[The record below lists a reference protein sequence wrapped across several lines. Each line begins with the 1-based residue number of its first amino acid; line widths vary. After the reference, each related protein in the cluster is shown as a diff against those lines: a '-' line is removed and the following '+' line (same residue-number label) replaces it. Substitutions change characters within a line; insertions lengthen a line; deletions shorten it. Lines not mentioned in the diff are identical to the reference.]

1 MTENETLARK
11 YLQVSTGQESESKY
25 KFKTKNS
32 LSMSFPIII
41 TETVTTSNAA
51 AKEKI
56 VRIVDY
62 DKLFREEPS
71 IRKNLHD
78 ILAKAENL
86 NTLSDL
92 SSDDQQTLFETVDKL
107 EAKNLYKYGTNVDV
121 IGEDGIKVLID
132 RDIVLLNELRNDIV
146 EDGMVNALTKQ
157 YTRSKRFIIIFTYN
171 I

>member
-11 YLQVSTGQESESKY
+11 YLQVSTGQESESQY
-25 KFKTKNS
+25 KFKTDNR

-41 TETVTTSNAA
+41 TENVNASNSA
-51 AKEKI
+51 AKEQI

-78 ILAKAENL
+78 ILVKAENL

-107 EAKNLYKYGTNVDV
+107 EAKNLYKYGTNVKAIV
-121 IGEDGIKVLID
+121 EDGIKVLID
-132 RDIVLLNELRNDIV
+132 RDIVLLNELINDIV
-146 EDGMVNALTKQ
+146 EDGMVSVLTK
-157 YTRSKRFIIIFTYN
+157 
-171 I
+171 

>member
-11 YLQVSTGQESESKY
+11 YLQVSTGQESESQY
-25 KFKTKNS
+25 KFKTENR

-56 VRIVDY
+56 IRIVDY

-78 ILAKAENL
+78 VLAKAENL

-107 EAKNLYKYGTNVDV
+107 EAENLYKYGIDVDT
-121 IGEDGIKVLID
+121 IGEDGIRELID
-132 RDIVLLNELRNDIV
+132 RDIVLVNELRNDIV
-146 EDGMVNALTKQ
+146 EDGMVNVLTK
-157 YTRSKRFIIIFTYN
+157 
-171 I
+171 

>member
-11 YLQVSTGQESESKY
+11 YLQVSTGQESESQY
-25 KFKTKNS
+25 KFKTENR

-41 TETVTTSNAA
+41 TETAVADGTCQ
-51 AKEKI
+51 KKI
-56 VRIVDY
+56 IRIVDY

-107 EAKNLYKYGTNVDV
+107 EAENLYKYGTDIET
-121 IGEDGIKVLID
+121 IGEDGIRELID
-132 RDIVLLNELRNDIV
+132 RDIVLVNELRNDIV
-146 EDGMVNALTKQ
+146 EDGMVNVLTK
-157 YTRSKRFIIIFTYN
+157 
-171 I
+171 

>member
-11 YLQVSTGQESESKY
+11 YLQVSTGQESVSQY
-25 KFKTKNS
+25 KIKTENK
-32 LSMSFPIII
+32 LSMGFPIII
-41 TETVTTSNAA
+41 TETVNADNAA
-51 AKEKI
+51 AKETI

-107 EAKNLYKYGTNVDV
+107 EAENLYKYGTDV
-121 IGEDGIKVLID
+121 KAIVEDGIKELID
-132 RDIVLLNELRNDIV
+132 RDIVIINELRNDIV
-146 EDGMVNALTKQ
+146 EDGMVSVLTK
-157 YTRSKRFIIIFTYN
+157 
-171 I
+171 

>member
-1 MTENETLARK
+1 MTENEILARK
-11 YLQVSTGQESESKY
+11 YLQVSTGQESESQY
-25 KFKTKNS
+25 KFKTENR

-41 TETVTTSNAA
+41 TENVNTGNSAT
-51 AKEKI
+51 KEQI

-78 ILAKAENL
+78 ILAKSENL

-107 EAKNLYKYGTNVDV
+107 EAENLYKYCTDV
-121 IGEDGIKVLID
+121 KAIGEDGIKVLID
-132 RDIVLLNELRNDIV
+132 RDIVLINELRNDIV
-146 EDGMVNALTKQ
+146 EDGMVSALTK
-157 YTRSKRFIIIFTYN
+157 
-171 I
+171 

>member
-11 YLQVSTGQESESKY
+11 YLQVSTGQESETQY
-25 KFKTKNS
+25 KFKTENR

-41 TETVTTSNAA
+41 TETVNASNAA

-56 VRIVDY
+56 IRIVDY
-62 DKLFREEPS
+62 DKLFKEQPD

-107 EAKNLYKYGTNVDV
+107 EAENLYKYGADVDV
-121 IGEDGIKVLID
+121 IGEDGIKKLID
-132 RDIVLLNELRNDIV
+132 KDIVLINELKSDIV
-146 EDGMVNALTKQ
+146 EDGMVNVLTK
-157 YTRSKRFIIIFTYN
+157 
-171 I
+171 

>member
-1 MTENETLARK
+1 MTENETLAIK
-11 YLQVSTGQESESKY
+11 YLQVSTGQKSESQY
-25 KFKTKNS
+25 KVKTENR

-41 TETVTTSNAA
+41 TETVNADNA
-51 AKEKI
+51 DAQKKI
-56 VRIVDY
+56 IKIVDY

-71 IRKNLHD
+71 IKKNLHD

-107 EAKNLYKYGTNVDV
+107 EAKNLYKYSTDVNV

-146 EDGMVNALTKQ
+146 ETGMVSALTK
-157 YTRSKRFIIIFTYN
+157 
-171 I
+171 

>member
-11 YLQVSTGQESESKY
+11 YLQVSTGQESVSQY
-25 KFKTKNS
+25 KIKTENK
-32 LSMSFPIII
+32 LSMGFPIII
-41 TETVTTSNAA
+41 TETVYADNAY
-51 AKEKI
+51 AKKTI

-92 SSDDQQTLFETVDKL
+92 SSDDQQTLFESVNKL
-107 EAKNLYKYGTNVDV
+107 ESENLYKYGTDV
-121 IGEDGIKVLID
+121 NTIGEDDIKKLID
-132 RDIVLLNELRNDIV
+132 KDVVIINELRNDIV
-146 EDGMVNALTKQ
+146 EDGMVNALTK
-157 YTRSKRFIIIFTYN
+157 
-171 I
+171 

>member
-11 YLQVSTGQESESKY
+11 YLKISTGQESESQY
-25 KFKTKNS
+25 KFKTENR

-41 TETVTTSNAA
+41 TETVNASNAA

-56 VRIVDY
+56 IRIVDY

-71 IRKNLHD
+71 IKKNLHD

-107 EAKNLYKYGTNVDV
+107 EAKNLYKYSTDV
-121 IGEDGIKVLID
+121 NTIGKDDIKKLID

-146 EDGMVNALTKQ
+146 ETGMVSALTK
-157 YTRSKRFIIIFTYN
+157 
-171 I
+171 

>member
-11 YLQVSTGQESESKY
+11 YLRVSTGQELESQY
-25 KFKTKNS
+25 KFKTENR

-78 ILAKAENL
+78 VLAKAENL

-107 EAKNLYKYGTNVDV
+107 EADNLYKYGTDVDT
-121 IGEDGIKVLID
+121 IGEDGIRELID
-132 RDIVLLNELRNDIV
+132 RDIVLVNELRNDIV
-146 EDGMVNALTKQ
+146 EDGMVSVLTK
-157 YTRSKRFIIIFTYN
+157 
-171 I
+171 

>member
-11 YLQVSTGQESESKY
+11 YLQVSTGQESESQY
-25 KFKTKNS
+25 KFKTENR

-41 TETVTTSNAA
+41 METVTTSNAA

-56 VRIVDY
+56 IRIVDY

-78 ILAKAENL
+78 VLAKAENL

-107 EAKNLYKYGTNVDV
+107 EAENLYKYGTDVDE
-121 IGEDGIKVLID
+121 IGEDGIRELID
-132 RDIVLLNELRNDIV
+132 RDIVLVNELRNDIV
-146 EDGMVNALTKQ
+146 EDGMVSVLTK
-157 YTRSKRFIIIFTYN
+157 
-171 I
+171 

>member
-11 YLQVSTGQESESKY
+11 YLQVSTGQESESQY
-25 KFKTKNS
+25 KFKTENK

-56 VRIVDY
+56 IRIVDY
-62 DKLFREEPS
+62 DKLFKEEPS

-78 ILAKAENL
+78 VLAKAENL

-107 EAKNLYKYGTNVDV
+107 EAENLYKYGTDVDT
-121 IGEDGIKVLID
+121 IGEDGIRELID
-132 RDIVLLNELRNDIV
+132 RDIVLVNELRNDIV
-146 EDGMVNALTKQ
+146 EDGMVDVLTK
-157 YTRSKRFIIIFTYN
+157 
-171 I
+171 

>member
-11 YLQVSTGQESESKY
+11 YLQVSTGQESEAQY
-25 KFKTKNS
+25 KFKTENR

-62 DKLFREEPS
+62 DKLFREQPD

-92 SSDDQQTLFETVDKL
+92 SSTDQQTLFETVDKL
-107 EAKNLYKYGTNVDV
+107 EAENLYKYGTDVDE
-121 IGEDGIKVLID
+121 IGEDGIRELID
-132 RDIVLLNELRNDIV
+132 RDIVLVNELRNDIV
-146 EDGMVNALTKQ
+146 EDGMVSVLTK
-157 YTRSKRFIIIFTYN
+157 
-171 I
+171 

>member
-11 YLQVSTGQESESKY
+11 YLQVSTGQESESQY
-25 KFKTKNS
+25 KFKTENR

-41 TETVTTSNAA
+41 TETVNADNAA
-51 AKEKI
+51 TKEQI

-92 SSDDQQTLFETVDKL
+92 SSDDQQTLFDTVDKL
-107 EAKNLYKYGTNVDV
+107 EEKNLYKYGTDV
-121 IGEDGIKVLID
+121 KAIVEDGIKELID
-132 RDIVLLNELRNDIV
+132 RDIVLINELRNDIV
-146 EDGMVNALTKQ
+146 EDGMVNVLTK
-157 YTRSKRFIIIFTYN
+157 
-171 I
+171 

>member
-11 YLQVSTGQESESKY
+11 YLQVSTGQESETQY
-25 KFKTKNS
+25 KFKTENR

-41 TETVTTSNAA
+41 TETVNASNTAA
-51 AKEKI
+51 REKI
-56 VRIVDY
+56 IRIVDY
-62 DKLFREEPS
+62 DKLFKEQPD

-107 EAKNLYKYGTNVDV
+107 EAENLYKYGADVDV
-121 IGEDGIKVLID
+121 IGEDGIKKLIDKDVVLI
-132 RDIVLLNELRNDIV
+132 NELKSDIV
-146 EDGMVNALTKQ
+146 EDGMVNVLTK
-157 YTRSKRFIIIFTYN
+157 
-171 I
+171 

>member
-11 YLQVSTGQESESKY
+11 YLKISTGQESESQY
-25 KFKTKNS
+25 KFKTENR

-41 TETVTTSNAA
+41 TETVNADNA
-51 AKEKI
+51 DAQKKI
-56 VRIVDY
+56 IKIVDY

-71 IRKNLHD
+71 IKKNLHD

-107 EAKNLYKYGTNVDV
+107 EAKNLYKYSTDVNV

-146 EDGMVNALTKQ
+146 ETGMVSALTK
-157 YTRSKRFIIIFTYN
+157 
-171 I
+171 

>member
-11 YLQVSTGQESESKY
+11 YLQVSTGQESETQY
-25 KFKTKNS
+25 KFKTENR

-41 TETVTTSNAA
+41 TETVNASNAA

-56 VRIVDY
+56 IRIVDY
-62 DKLFREEPS
+62 DKLFKEQPD

-107 EAKNLYKYGTNVDV
+107 EAENLYKYGTDVDV
-121 IGEDGIKVLID
+121 IGEDGIRELID
-132 RDIVLLNELRNDIV
+132 RDIVLVNELRNDIV
-146 EDGMVNALTKQ
+146 EDGMVNVLTK
-157 YTRSKRFIIIFTYN
+157 
-171 I
+171 

>member
-11 YLQVSTGQESESKY
+11 YLQVSTGQESESQY
-25 KFKTKNS
+25 KFKTENR

-56 VRIVDY
+56 IRIVDY

-92 SSDDQQTLFETVDKL
+92 SSEDQQTLFETVDKL
-107 EAKNLYKYGTNVDV
+107 EAENLYKYGTDVDT
-121 IGEDGIKVLID
+121 IGEDGIRELID
-132 RDIVLLNELRNDIV
+132 RDIVLVNELRNDIV
-146 EDGMVNALTKQ
+146 EDGMVNVLTK
-157 YTRSKRFIIIFTYN
+157 
-171 I
+171 

>member
-1 MTENETLARK
+1 MTENETFARK
-11 YLQVSTGQESESKY
+11 YLQVSTGQESESQY
-25 KFKTKNS
+25 KFKTENR

-41 TETVTTSNAA
+41 TETVNADNAA
-51 AKEKI
+51 AQKKI

-62 DKLFREEPS
+62 DKLFREQPS

-107 EAKNLYKYGTNVDV
+107 EAENLYKYGTDV
-121 IGEDGIKVLID
+121 ETIGEDGIRELID
-132 RDIVLLNELRNDIV
+132 RDIVLVNELRNDIV
-146 EDGMVNALTKQ
+146 EDGMVSVLTK
-157 YTRSKRFIIIFTYN
+157 
-171 I
+171 